1 MKTLT
6 SLLKT
11 CQMSYVILTYKT
23 IKLKTLTCLSKTLI
37 FIQFKNTV
45 TGFLLFKNNAIGY
58 RVIGSHSSQKF
69 SLLNIVK
76 YACSWSGEICQRS
89 LGKKENTLSMPESS
103 RYPPTGQSSLNI
115 SQLFQLALPLKT
127 PFLAHTMKQEE

>member
-58 RVIGSHSSQKF
+58 RVIGSHSSQKKF
-69 SLLNIVK
+69 TEYCQIRLFLVRRNLSTISWQEGK
-76 YACSWSGEICQRS
+76 Y
-89 LGKKENTLSMPESS
+89 
-103 RYPPTGQSSLNI
+103 SLN
-115 SQLFQLALPLKT
+115 A
-127 PFLAHTMKQEE
+127 